1 MLNLVKN
8 CSIRI
13 KSLFLRTMIK
23 IKHFLL
29 LVSIVACFAACKK
42 LETNDGNYDAVAQFK
57 ADTTTIRAFVKA
69 NNIPVLKNEQ
79 YGVFYQIIAPGSG
92 NLVYNASTGINVDY
106 EGRLL
111 SGTVFDSSNGTPLS
125 LTLGNLLPGWQIGIP
140 YIQKGGKIR
149 LLIPSYYAYGN
160 VTKPGPQAV
169 VPANSP
175 LDFTITLYNAT
186 N

>member
-1 MLNLVKN
+1 ML
-8 CSIRI
+8 
-13 KSLFLRTMIK
+13 K

-29 LVSIVACFAACKK
+29 LVCIAGCFAACKK
-42 LETNDGNYDAVAQFK
+42 TDVEEVYDPVPQFK
-57 ADTTTIRAFVKA
+57 ADTTAIRAFVKA

-92 NLVYNASTGINVDY
+92 NVVYSASTGINVDY

-111 SGTVFDSSNGTPLS
+111 TGTVFDSSNGTPVS
-125 LTLGNLLPGWQIGIP
+125 FTLGSLIPGWQIGVP

-160 VTKPGPQAV
+160 VAKTAPQAV
-169 VPANSP
+169 IAANSP
-175 LDFTITLYNAT
+175 LDFTITLYDVN
-186 N
+186 